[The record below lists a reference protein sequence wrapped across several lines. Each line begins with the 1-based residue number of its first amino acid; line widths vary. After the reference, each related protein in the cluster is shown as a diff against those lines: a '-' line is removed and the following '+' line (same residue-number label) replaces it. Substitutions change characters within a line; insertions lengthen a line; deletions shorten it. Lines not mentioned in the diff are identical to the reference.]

1 MKWRSAGKIHHLKLF
16 FFVTDSSVDLQ
27 LATYYGQWYLFY
39 DSINDHKNLLC
50 WRSLIC
56 EDGLEMMLQYFNHCV
71 HIVSYKYG
79 TDGIWRKS
87 EKWDKNQMQ
96 NFAFCSWRRRNAFSW
111 AERKF
116 SLFSQQPTFVNWKYL
131 SRDLYLKFYSCS
143 KWK

>member
-1 MKWRSAGKIHHLKLF
+1 MLKMPESEPPSPQMWNFPHF
-16 FFVTDSSVDLQ
+16 FFWRVP
-27 LATYYGQWYLFY
+27 LF
-39 DSINDHKNLLC
+39 INQMKLLC
-50 WRSLIC
+50 WRSIILWRWSRNDAAVIQS
-56 EDGLEMMLQYFNHCV
+56 LFTVY
-71 HIVSYKYG
+71 IVFYKYG